1 MPGRNRGARYEANE
15 GSIVDT
21 HRNCEIVPLPEGV
34 RASDP
39 GGAHREE
46 DARDYAAELNGS

>member
-39 GGAHREE
+39 GGVHREE